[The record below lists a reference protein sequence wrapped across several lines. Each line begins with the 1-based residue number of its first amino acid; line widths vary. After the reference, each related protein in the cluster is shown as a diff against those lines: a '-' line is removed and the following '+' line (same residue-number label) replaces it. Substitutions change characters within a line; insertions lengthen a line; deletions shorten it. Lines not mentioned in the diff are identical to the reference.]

1 MAVGLSPPPFWRA
14 MVRGLLLS
22 RFFGMLSMF
31 GGLHPAAGGVVWFWC
46 EGRGAITIRKTAP
59 LANRCY
65 HTHIIIHRGKRP
77 TQLEHNTT
85 GSIAGYQSTG
95 PRHRQH
101 HRHHPAGEGESR
113 PEANGVPWGGRGL
126 KRWKIGEKGVW
137 QGGRK
142 GDSGTNLEI
151 EMTPKDAMAPLP

>member
-1 MAVGLSPPPFWRA
+1 
-14 MVRGLLLS
+14 MVPGLLLS

-31 GGLHPAAGGVVWFWC
+31 GGLYPAAGGVVWFGC
-46 EGRGAITIRKTAP
+46 EGRGAITITTSKSMLP
-59 LANRCY
+59 YPY
-65 HTHIIIHRGKRP
+65 HHPSGEATNTVGA
-77 TQLEHNTT
+77 QHN
-85 GSIAGYQSTG
+85 GSIAGYQSTD

-101 HRHHPAGEGESR
+101 HRHHPTGEGESR
-113 PEANGVPWGGRGL
+113 PEANGVPWGWRGP

-142 GDSGTNLEI
+142 GESGTNLEI